1 MLRLLPPLEMLSQMH
16 PEVVIQELAFD
27 LRGVIATHGAYRP
40 DNISESSTSSAFR
53 RNQKMPTEANDSQTP
68 PRFSSTDSLPPSGS
82 KTIHPASTGRSAEE
96 LGLRDGRMTSGT
108 SEPQPHTNTFSDL
121 LLEAF
126 DPDVPTRAVALRSLT
141 HMVQNEKPE
150 AAQAREKILM
160 VGCFNKY
167 FVSFFFLV
175 YELNSYSSIYNYIDN
190 VLCVQLSK

>member
-1 MLRLLPPLEMLSQMH
+1 MLRLLPPLETLSQMH

-53 RNQKMPTEANDSQTP
+53 RNQKMHVKANDSQTP
-68 PRFSSTDSLPPSGS
+68 PCFSSTDSSPPPGT
-82 KTIHPASTGRSAEE
+82 KTIHPASTGRSSEE

-108 SEPQPHTNTFSDL
+108 SDSQPHTNTFSHL
-121 LLEAF
+121 LLEAC
-126 DPDVPTRAVALRSLT
+126 DPDVPTRAAALRTLT

-167 FVSFFFLV
+167 LSVF
-175 YELNSYSSIYNYIDN
+175 SSWCRN
-190 VLCVQLSK
+190 

>member
-1 MLRLLPPLEMLSQMH
+1 MRRLLPPLETLSQMH

-53 RNQKMPTEANDSQTP
+53 RNRKMHTKANDSQTP
-68 PRFSSTDSLPPSGS
+68 PRFSSTDSLPPAGT
-82 KTIHPASTGRSAEE
+82 KTIHPASTGRSAE
-96 LGLRDGRMTSGT
+96 LGLRDRRMTSD
-108 SEPQPHTNTFSDL
+108 SQPHTNTFSDL
-121 LLEAF
+121 LLEAC
-126 DPDVPTRAVALRSLT
+126 DPDVPTRAAALRSLT

-167 FVSFFFLV
+167 LSVF
-175 YELNSYSSIYNYIDN
+175 SSWCRN
-190 VLCVQLSK
+190 